1 MKKQFTDDQVER
13 EIERLE
19 NSQFVRLARKKDRV
33 DNARLQRMYTL
44 RALEKKGIQLA
55 REGWTLEMLD
65 DMEVEE

>member
-33 DNARLQRMYTL
+33 DNARRQRMYTL

-65 DMEVEE
+65 DMEVVE